1 MITEVF
7 ESILTAV
14 ISVVVMFILTKLIG
28 NRAISQMNMFD
39 YINSI
44 TIGSIASE
52 LAVSEPRDIIQPL
65 VAMTVYAVTVIVL
78 AVVTGRSLAFRRFVE
93 GRRILL
99 MENGKLIYRNFKKA
113 KIDVNEFLMQCRLQG
128 YFDLSEIDSA
138 VAESNGRISILPY
151 SAKIPPSA
159 DDLKVV
165 AQQESLF
172 SNIILNGKILKGNI
186 KRLGFNEP
194 WLESKLKQNR
204 IKSIDEI
211 FLGTADKEG
220 EVRFYLKS
228 NRKDKS
234 DKFDI

>member
-1 MITEVF
+1 MIAEVF
-7 ESILTAV
+7 ESILTAI

-52 LAVSEPRDIIQPL
+52 LAVSEPKDIVQPL
-65 VAMTVYAVTVIVL
+65 VAMIVYAGAVIAL
-78 AVVTGRSLAFRRFVE
+78 AVVTGKSLILRRFVE
-93 GRRILL
+93 GRCILL

-113 KIDVNEFLMQCRLQG
+113 KIDVNEFLMQCRPQG

-138 VAESNGRISILPY
+138 VAEANGRISILPY
-151 SAKIPPSA
+151 SAKIPTSA

-194 WLESKLKQNR
+194 WLESKLKQDR
-204 IKSIDEI
+204 EKGIDEI

-228 NRKDKS
+228 KRRDKS

>member
-1 MITEVF
+1 MIAEVF
-7 ESILTAV
+7 ESILTAI

-52 LAVSEPRDIIQPL
+52 LAVSEPKDIVQPL
-65 VAMTVYAVTVIVL
+65 VAMIVYAGAVIAL
-78 AVVTGRSLAFRRFVE
+78 AVVTGKSLILRRFVE
-93 GRRILL
+93 GRCILL

-128 YFDLSEIDSA
+128 HFDLSEIDSA

-151 SAKIPPSA
+151 SAKVPPSA

-165 AQQESLF
+165 AQQENIF

-186 KRLGFNEP
+186 KRLGFNEQ
-194 WLESKLKQNR
+194 WLESRLKQNR

-228 NRKDKS
+228 KRRDKS